1 MDLARLSKALFFE
14 GEDMLSVLIIS
25 LSLVIIPKKNL
36 FTQIINKNLVF
47 IFKLLLNGNSQVRQ
61 LLENRKKRIIFLKLQ
76 DLMSCKKILTM
87 LSMKFTFIERSLLK
101 FFYF

>member
-76 DLMSCKKILTM
+76 DLMSCKKFLPCC
-87 LSMKFTFIERSLLK
+87 L
-101 FFYF
+101 

>member
-76 DLMSCKKILTM
+76 DLMSCKKFLPCF
-87 LSMKFTFIERSLLK
+87 L
-101 FFYF
+101 

>member
-47 IFKLLLNGNSQVRQ
+47 IFKLLLNGNSQVR
-61 LLENRKKRIIFLKLQ
+61 
-76 DLMSCKKILTM
+76 
-87 LSMKFTFIERSLLK
+87 
-101 FFYF
+101 

>member
-76 DLMSCKKILTM
+76 DLMSCKNSYHVVYEIH
-87 LSMKFTFIERSLLK
+87 
-101 FFYF
+101 FY

>member
-1 MDLARLSKALFFE
+1 MDLARLSKTLFFE
-14 GEDMLSVLIIS
+14 GEDMLSVLIS

-76 DLMSCKKILTM
+76 DLMSCKKFLPCC
-87 LSMKFTFIERSLLK
+87 L
-101 FFYF
+101 

>member
-14 GEDMLSVLIIS
+14 GEDMLSVLIS

-76 DLMSCKKILTM
+76 DLMSCKKFLPCC
-87 LSMKFTFIERSLLK
+87 L
-101 FFYF
+101 